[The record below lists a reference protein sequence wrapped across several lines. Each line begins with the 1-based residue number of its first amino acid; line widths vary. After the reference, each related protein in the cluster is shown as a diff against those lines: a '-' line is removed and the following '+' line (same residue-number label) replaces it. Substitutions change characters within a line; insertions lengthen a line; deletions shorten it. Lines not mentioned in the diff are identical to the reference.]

1 MDRIE
6 VVSRLTDGSSPLG
19 RFGRKPAFETETVR
33 VGETCVDAGVTSPW
47 HHHGRRT
54 LYGFVVVGELIL
66 EFGPHGSESVR
77 PTTGEFFRIPPGLVH
92 RDRNPTAGETAI
104 QNVMI
109 GPGPAT
115 IDVSGPEE

>member
-1 MDRIE
+1 VARIE
-6 VVSRLTDGSSPLG
+6 VVARLTEGSAGLG

-33 VGETCVDAGVTSPW
+33 VGETHVDAGVTSPW
-47 HHHGRRT
+47 HHHGKRT

-77 PTTGEFFRIPPGLVH
+77 ASSGEFFRIPAGLVH
-92 RDRNPTAGETAI
+92 RDRNPTAGETVI
-104 QNVMI
+104 VNLMV